1 MLWEI
6 DWGLVQRMLIDAPR
20 EKEKKKTDSENSDAK
35 SSDFNVTMNEDN
47 IEDIMKHLEKY
58 K

>member
-1 MLWEI
+1 
-6 DWGLVQRMLIDAPR
+6 MLIDAPR